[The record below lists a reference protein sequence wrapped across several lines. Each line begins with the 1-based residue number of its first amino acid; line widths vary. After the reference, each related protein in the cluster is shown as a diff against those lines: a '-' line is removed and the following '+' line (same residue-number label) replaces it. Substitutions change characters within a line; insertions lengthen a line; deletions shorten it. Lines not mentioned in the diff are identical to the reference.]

1 MPTPKGFFLPV
12 GGGLAGPT
20 LLGGGEIGALDAE
33 EAAGAAEGTS
43 ATWGS
48 EEAGAAGA
56 EGTSAVARLSE
67 AIEAARPVP
76 GAGEEGRVSSTALP
90 ATMARTPTP
99 RAILAERPRP
109 VGVGASPP
117 IPSWVDWL
125 EERAVRALDTSPA
138 GDRAGTTETRSTA
151 GREGN
156 MDTPRPSPARSALAG
171 MPPATARIRATI
183 SVDRASA
190 KGTRSSAY
198 SRAEDGRR
206 AGSLERPWWI
216 RSASSWGRSGRTDR
230 IGSGSAV
237 KSLKSRSFG
246 DSAW

>member
-1 MPTPKGFFLPV
+1 MPV

-20 LLGGGEIGALDAE
+20 LLGGGEIGALTE

-56 EGTSAVARLSE
+56 EEGSGVARVSE
-67 AIEAARPVP
+67 EIEAARPAP
-76 GAGEEGRVSSTALP
+76 GAGEGGRVSSTALP

-99 RAILAERPRP
+99 RATLAGRPRP

-117 IPSWVDWL
+117 MPSWVDCS
-125 EERAVRALDTSPA
+125 EERAVLAADTPP
-138 GDRAGTTETRSTA
+138 TTGRPGATEARSTA

-190 KGTRSSAY
+190 KGTSSSAY
-198 SRAEDGRR
+198 SRAEDGRN
-206 AGSLERPWWI
+206 AGSFERPWWI
-216 RSASSWGRSGRTDR
+216 RSASSWGRSDRTDR

-237 KSLKSRSFG
+237 KSLKSRSLG